1 MTVFGENTSS
11 LFVPPTF
18 TTHTA
23 TCPFPITP
31 AVLAAAAGAALV
43 DKFDPPTAGATPVP
57 ATRLDVTESGAAG
70 TEVAAAPFPA
80 FPTGPGM
87 IVTACGAAAAGV
99 VCAKVVRGNV
109 ASSDD
114 AKSENRYSMLALTK
128 ID

>member
-23 TCPFPITP
+23 TCPFPTTP
-31 AVLAAAAGAALV
+31 AVLAAAGGAALV
-43 DKFDPPTAGATPVP
+43 VKFEPPTAGVTPP
-57 ATRLDVTESGAAG
+57 LASGAAG
-70 TEVAAAPFPA
+70 TDVAAAPFPA
-80 FPTGPGM
+80 FPTGPVM

-99 VCAKVVRGNV
+99 VCAKPVRGNV

-114 AKSENRYSMLALTK
+114 ARRENRYNIFARAKMS
-128 ID
+128 

>member
-1 MTVFGENTSS
+1 M
-11 LFVPPTF
+11 PPTF

-23 TCPFPITP
+23 TCPFPIAP

-43 DKFDPPTAGATPVP
+43 DKFDPPTAVPAPTPP

-70 TEVAAAPFPA
+70 TDVAAAPFPA
-80 FPTGPGM
+80 FPTGPVM
-87 IVTACGAAAAGV
+87 IVTAFGAAAASV

-114 AKSENRYSMLALTK
+114 ANSENRYNIFALSK
-128 ID
+128 KN